1 VALLVKEGADVNKK
15 DKLGMTP
22 LLEALRGGHDAAAQ
36 ILVNN
41 GAKPILKEAGTE
53 MCKAAASRDMQYVER
68 LVKAGV
74 DPNVV
79 DYSQR
84 TPLHVVA
91 AQGTAEAVKFLV
103 QEGAD
108 VFARDR
114 LVLYTE
120 TQRER
125 DTHTHSICS
134 TINAVM
140 HLSAQFG
147 VFLGVM
153 LEEVM
158 LMILKPNICHIC
170 PTIASFP

>member
-1 VALLVKEGADVNKK
+1 
-15 DKLGMTP
+15 
-22 LLEALRGGHDAAAQ
+22 
-36 ILVNN
+36 
-41 GAKPILKEAGTE
+41 

-125 DTHTHSICS
+125 ETHTH
-134 TINAVM
+134 TVF
-140 HLSAQFG
+140 AQ
-147 VFLGVM
+147 L
-153 LEEVM
+153 
-158 LMILKPNICHIC
+158 LMQ
-170 PTIASFP
+170 

>member
-1 VALLVKEGADVNKK
+1 
-15 DKLGMTP
+15 
-22 LLEALRGGHDAAAQ
+22 
-36 ILVNN
+36 
-41 GAKPILKEAGTE
+41 
-53 MCKAAASRDMQYVER
+53 MCKAAASRNMEYVER

-120 TQRER
+120 RDRER
-125 DTHTHSICS
+125 DRESICS

-140 HLSAQFG
+140 HLCAQFG
-147 VFLGVM
+147 V
-153 LEEVM
+153 
-158 LMILKPNICHIC
+158 ILRCDVRSHVDDSKTKHLSYMPHYSKFSLSPN
-170 PTIASFP
+170 

>member
-1 VALLVKEGADVNKK
+1 
-15 DKLGMTP
+15 
-22 LLEALRGGHDAAAQ
+22 
-36 ILVNN
+36 
-41 GAKPILKEAGTE
+41 

>member
-1 VALLVKEGADVNKK
+1 
-15 DKLGMTP
+15 
-22 LLEALRGGHDAAAQ
+22 
-36 ILVNN
+36 
-41 GAKPILKEAGTE
+41 
-53 MCKAAASRDMQYVER
+53 MCKAAASRDMEYVER

-114 LVLYTE
+114 LVLYTH
-120 TQRER
+120 
-125 DTHTHSICS
+125 THTHSICS
-134 TINAVM
+134 TINAAM
-140 HLSAQFG
+140 HLSA
-147 VFLGVM
+147 VWSL
-153 LEEVM
+153 
-158 LMILKPNICHIC
+158 
-170 PTIASFP
+170 S

>member
-1 VALLVKEGADVNKK
+1 
-15 DKLGMTP
+15 
-22 LLEALRGGHDAAAQ
+22 
-36 ILVNN
+36 
-41 GAKPILKEAGTE
+41 
-53 MCKAAASRDMQYVER
+53 MCKAAASRDMEYVER

-91 AQGTAEAVKFLV
+91 AQGTAEAVKFLL

-114 LVLYTE
+114 LVLY
-120 TQRER
+120 RER
-125 DTHTHSICS
+125 ERERESICS

-147 VFLGVM
+147 VFLRCDVRSHVNDSETKHLSYM
-153 LEEVM
+153 PHYSKFSLS
-158 LMILKPNICHIC
+158 PN
-170 PTIASFP
+170 

>member
-1 VALLVKEGADVNKK
+1 
-15 DKLGMTP
+15 
-22 LLEALRGGHDAAAQ
+22 
-36 ILVNN
+36 
-41 GAKPILKEAGTE
+41 
-53 MCKAAASRDMQYVER
+53 MCKAAASRDMEYVER

-114 LVLYTE
+114 LVLYT
-120 TQRER
+120 QRER
-125 DTHTHSICS
+125 ERVFAQLLMQWCTFL
-134 TINAVM
+134 
-140 HLSAQFG
+140 LSLES
-147 VFLGVM
+147 FLDVM
-153 LEEVM
+153 LEVM
-158 LMILKPNICHIC
+158 LMILKQNICHIY
-170 PTIASFP
+170 PTIASFLES

>member
-1 VALLVKEGADVNKK
+1 VKEGADVNKK
-15 DKLGMTP
+15 DNLGMTP
-22 LLEALRGGHDAAAQ
+22 LWKALRGGHDAAAQ

-41 GAKPILKEAGTE
+41 GAKPLLKEAGTE

-125 DTHTHSICS
+125 ETHTH
-134 TINAVM
+134 TVF
-140 HLSAQFG
+140 AQ
-147 VFLGVM
+147 L
-153 LEEVM
+153 
-158 LMILKPNICHIC
+158 LMQ
-170 PTIASFP
+170 

>member
-1 VALLVKEGADVNKK
+1 
-15 DKLGMTP
+15 
-22 LLEALRGGHDAAAQ
+22 
-36 ILVNN
+36 
-41 GAKPILKEAGTE
+41 
-53 MCKAAASRDMQYVER
+53 MCKAAASRDMEYLER

-108 VFARDR
+108 VFARDW

-120 TQRER
+120 RER
-125 DTHTHSICS
+125 ESICS

-147 VFLGVM
+147 VFLRCDVRRSHVDDSETKHLSYM
-153 LEEVM
+153 PHYSKFSLS
-158 LMILKPNICHIC
+158 PN
-170 PTIASFP
+170 